1 MMNDITDNSQHTH
14 KQFDTELED
23 LREKVLL
30 MGGKVEN
37 QLSKAIQ
44 ALTKA
49 DVELSDLVVEEDN
62 SVNSLELE
70 IDENL
75 SSIIARRQPIAI
87 DLRTLLAISKI
98 TTDLERIGDESS
110 KIARMTKLIYKSE
123 HLQFPKVTIVKSIGN
138 LASDML
144 RKSLDSFARLD
155 VKTSFSVLES
165 DYEVNEQFQLI
176 IRKLITFVLEDPR
189 TISAA
194 LELLTVAK
202 AFERIGDHSKNISE
216 HVVYLVKGTD
226 VRHTSIDN
234 VRKEI
239 QD

>member
-1 MMNDITDNSQHTH
+1 MNDITDNSQHTH

-37 QLSKAIQ
+37 QLNKAFQ

-49 DVELSDLVVEEDN
+49 DVELSNSVVEEDN

-98 TTDLERIGDESS
+98 TTDLERIGDEAS

-144 RKSLDSFARLD
+144 RKSLNSFARLD

-194 LELLTVAK
+194 LELLTIAK

>member
-1 MMNDITDNSQHTH
+1 MNDITDNSQHTH

-49 DVELSDLVVEEDN
+49 NVELSDLVIEEDN
-62 SVNSLELE
+62 SVNNLELE

-110 KIARMTKLIYKSE
+110 KVARMTKLIYKSE

-165 DYEVNEQFQLI
+165 DSEVNEQFQLI

>member
-1 MMNDITDNSQHTH
+1 MSDITDNSQHTH

-37 QLSKAIQ
+37 QLNKAIQ

-49 DVELSDLVVEEDN
+49 DVELSDTVVEEDN

-98 TTDLERIGDESS
+98 TTDLERIGDEAS

-144 RKSLDSFARLD
+144 QKSLDSFARLD

-194 LELLTVAK
+194 LELLTIAK

>member
-1 MMNDITDNSQHTH
+1 MNDINDNSQHTH

-49 DVELSDLVVEEDN
+49 DVELSDLVIEEDN
-62 SVNSLELE
+62 SVNTLELE

-110 KIARMTKLIYKSE
+110 KVARMTKLIYKSE
-123 HLQFPKVTIVKSIGN
+123 QLQFPKVTIVKSIGN

-165 DYEVNEQFQLI
+165 DSEVNEQFQLI

>member
-1 MMNDITDNSQHTH
+1 MNDITDNSQHTH

-49 DVELSDLVVEEDN
+49 DVELSDLVIEEDN
-62 SVNSLELE
+62 SVNNLELE

-110 KIARMTKLIYKSE
+110 KVARMTKLIYKSE

-165 DYEVNEQFQLI
+165 DSEVNEQFQLI

>member
-1 MMNDITDNSQHTH
+1 MNDITDNSQHTH

-37 QLSKAIQ
+37 QLNKAIQ

-49 DVELSDLVVEEDN
+49 DVELSDTVVEEDN

-98 TTDLERIGDESS
+98 TTDLERIGDEAS

-194 LELLTVAK
+194 LELLTIAK

>member
-1 MMNDITDNSQHTH
+1 MNDITDNSQHTH

-37 QLSKAIQ
+37 QLNKAIQ

-49 DVELSDLVVEEDN
+49 DVELSDTVVEEDN

-98 TTDLERIGDESS
+98 TTDLERIGDEAS

-194 LELLTVAK
+194 LELLTIAK
-202 AFERIGDHSKNISE
+202 ALERIGDHSKNISE

>member
-1 MMNDITDNSQHTH
+1 MNDITDNSQHTH

-37 QLSKAIQ
+37 QLNKAIQ

-49 DVELSDLVVEEDN
+49 NVELSDTVVEEDN

-98 TTDLERIGDESS
+98 TTDLERIGDEAS

-144 RKSLDSFARLD
+144 QKSLDSFARLD

-194 LELLTVAK
+194 LELLTIAK

>member
-1 MMNDITDNSQHTH
+1 MNNIIDNNQHTH
-14 KQFDTELED
+14 KQFDTELDD

-37 QLSKAIQ
+37 QLSKAMQ

-49 DVELSDLVVEEDN
+49 DVELSDLVIEEDN
-62 SVNSLELE
+62 SVNSLEIE

-110 KIARMTKLIYKSE
+110 KIARMTKLIYNSE

-138 LASDML
+138 LAADML
-144 RKSLDSFARLD
+144 RQSLDSFARLD
-155 VKTSFSVLES
+155 VKTAFSVLES

-202 AFERIGDHSKNISE
+202 AYERIGDHSKNISE

-226 VRHTSIDN
+226 VRHTSIDDI
-234 VRKEI
+234 RKEI

>member
-1 MMNDITDNSQHTH
+1 MNDITDNSQHTH

-37 QLSKAIQ
+37 QLNKAIQ

-49 DVELSDLVVEEDN
+49 DVELSDTVVEEDN

-98 TTDLERIGDESS
+98 TTDLERISDEAS

-144 RKSLDSFARLD
+144 QKSLDSFARLD

-194 LELLTVAK
+194 LELLTIAK

>member
-1 MMNDITDNSQHTH
+1 MNDFTDSNQHTH

-37 QLSKAIQ
+37 QLRKAIQ

-194 LELLTVAK
+194 LELLTLQKLLRELV
-202 AFERIGDHSKNISE
+202 IIQKNISE

>member
-1 MMNDITDNSQHTH
+1 MNDITDNSQHTH

-37 QLSKAIQ
+37 QLNKAIQ

-49 DVELSDLVVEEDN
+49 DVELSDTVVEEDN

-98 TTDLERIGDESS
+98 TTDLERIGDEAS

-123 HLQFPKVTIVKSIGN
+123 NLQFPKVTIVKSIGN

-144 RKSLDSFARLD
+144 QKSLDSFARLD

-194 LELLTVAK
+194 LELLTIAK

>member
-1 MMNDITDNSQHTH
+1 MNDITDNSQHTH

-37 QLSKAIQ
+37 QLNKAIQ

-49 DVELSDLVVEEDN
+49 DVELSDTVVEEDN

-98 TTDLERIGDESS
+98 TTDLERIGDEAS

-144 RKSLDSFARLD
+144 QKSLDSFARLD

-194 LELLTVAK
+194 LELLTISK

>member
-1 MMNDITDNSQHTH
+1 MNDITDNSQHTH

-37 QLSKAIQ
+37 QLNKAIQ

-49 DVELSDLVVEEDN
+49 DVELSDTVVEEDN

-98 TTDLERIGDESS
+98 TTDLERIGDEAS

-144 RKSLDSFARLD
+144 QKSLDSFARLD

>member
-1 MMNDITDNSQHTH
+1 MNDITDNSQHTH

-37 QLSKAIQ
+37 QLNKAIQ

-49 DVELSDLVVEEDN
+49 DVELSDTVIEEDN

-98 TTDLERIGDESS
+98 TTDLERIGDEAS

-144 RKSLDSFARLD
+144 QKSLDSFARLD

-194 LELLTVAK
+194 LELLTIAK
-202 AFERIGDHSKNISE
+202 AYERIGDHSKNISE

>member
-1 MMNDITDNSQHTH
+1 MNDITDNSQHTH

-37 QLSKAIQ
+37 QLTKAIQ

-49 DVELSDLVVEEDN
+49 DVELSDTVVEEDN

-98 TTDLERIGDESS
+98 TTDLERIGDEAS

-144 RKSLDSFARLD
+144 QKSLDSFARLD

-194 LELLTVAK
+194 LELLTIAK

>member
-1 MMNDITDNSQHTH
+1 MNDITDNSQHTH

-30 MGGKVEN
+30 MGGKVED
-37 QLSKAIQ
+37 QLNKAIQ

-49 DVELSDLVVEEDN
+49 DVELSDTVVEEDN

-98 TTDLERIGDESS
+98 TTDLERIGDEAS

-144 RKSLDSFARLD
+144 QKSLDSFARLD
-155 VKTSFSVLES
+155 VKASFSVLES

-194 LELLTVAK
+194 LELLTIAK
-202 AFERIGDHSKNISE
+202 AYERIGDHSKNISE

>member
-1 MMNDITDNSQHTH
+1 MNDITDNSQHTH

-49 DVELSDLVVEEDN
+49 DVELSDLVIEEDN
-62 SVNSLELE
+62 SVNTLELE

-110 KIARMTKLIYKSE
+110 KVARMTKLIYKSE

-189 TISAA
+189 TISVA
-194 LELLTVAK
+194 LELLTIAK

>member
-1 MMNDITDNSQHTH
+1 MSDITDNSQHTH

-37 QLSKAIQ
+37 QLNKAIQ

-49 DVELSDLVVEEDN
+49 DVELSDTVVEEDN

-98 TTDLERIGDESS
+98 TTDLERIGDEAS
-110 KIARMTKLIYKSE
+110 KVARMTKLIYKSE
-123 HLQFPKVTIVKSIGN
+123 HLQFPKITIVKSIGN

-144 RKSLDSFARLD
+144 QKSLDSFARLD

-194 LELLTVAK
+194 LELLTIAK

>member
-1 MMNDITDNSQHTH
+1 MNDITDNSQHTH

-37 QLSKAIQ
+37 QLNKAIQ

-49 DVELSDLVVEEDN
+49 DVELSDTVVEEDN

-98 TTDLERIGDESS
+98 TTDLERIGDEAS

-144 RKSLDSFARLD
+144 KKSLDSFARLD

-194 LELLTVAK
+194 LELLTISK

>member
-1 MMNDITDNSQHTH
+1 MNDITDNSQHTH

-37 QLSKAIQ
+37 QLNKAIQ

-49 DVELSDLVVEEDN
+49 DVELSDTVVEEDN

-98 TTDLERIGDESS
+98 TTDLERIGDEAS

-144 RKSLDSFARLD
+144 QKSLDSFARLD

-194 LELLTVAK
+194 LELLTIAK
-202 AFERIGDHSKNISE
+202 AYERIGDHSKNISE

>member
-1 MMNDITDNSQHTH
+1 MNDITDNSQHTH

-144 RKSLDSFARLD
+144 QKSLDSFARLD

>member
-1 MMNDITDNSQHTH
+1 MNDITDNSQHTH

-30 MGGKVEN
+30 MGGKVES

-49 DVELSDLVVEEDN
+49 DVELSDLVIEEDN
-62 SVNSLELE
+62 SVNTLELE

-110 KIARMTKLIYKSE
+110 KVARMTKLIYNSE

-194 LELLTVAK
+194 LELLTIAK

>member
-1 MMNDITDNSQHTH
+1 MNDITDNSQHTH

-37 QLSKAIQ
+37 QLNKAIQ
-44 ALTKA
+44 ALSKA
-49 DVELSDLVVEEDN
+49 DVELSDTVVEEDN

-98 TTDLERIGDESS
+98 TTDLERIGDEAS

-144 RKSLDSFARLD
+144 QKSLDSFARLD

-194 LELLTVAK
+194 LELLTIAK

>member
-1 MMNDITDNSQHTH
+1 MNDITDNSQHTH

>member
-1 MMNDITDNSQHTH
+1 MNDITDNSQHTH

-49 DVELSDLVVEEDN
+49 DVELSDLVIEEDN
-62 SVNSLELE
+62 SVNTLELE

-110 KIARMTKLIYKSE
+110 KVARMTKLIYKSE

-194 LELLTVAK
+194 LELLTIAK

>member
-1 MMNDITDNSQHTH
+1 MNDITDNSQHTH

-23 LREKVLL
+23 LRENVLL

-37 QLSKAIQ
+37 QLNKAIQ

-49 DVELSDLVVEEDN
+49 DVELSDTVVEEDN

-98 TTDLERIGDESS
+98 TTDLERIGDEAS
-110 KIARMTKLIYKSE
+110 KVARMTKLIYKSE

-144 RKSLDSFARLD
+144 KKSLDSFARLD

-194 LELLTVAK
+194 LELLTIAK

>member
-1 MMNDITDNSQHTH
+1 MNDITDNSQHTH

-37 QLSKAIQ
+37 QLNKAIQ

-49 DVELSDLVVEEDN
+49 DVELSDTVVEEDN

-98 TTDLERIGDESS
+98 TTYLERIGDEAS

-144 RKSLDSFARLD
+144 QKSLDSFARLD

-194 LELLTVAK
+194 LELLTIAK

>member
-1 MMNDITDNSQHTH
+1 MNDTTDNSQHTH

-37 QLSKAIQ
+37 QLNKAIQ

-49 DVELSDLVVEEDN
+49 DVELSDTVVEEDN

-98 TTDLERIGDESS
+98 TTDLERIGDEAS

-144 RKSLDSFARLD
+144 QKSLDSFARLD

-194 LELLTVAK
+194 LELLTIAK

>member
-1 MMNDITDNSQHTH
+1 
-14 KQFDTELED
+14 
-23 LREKVLL
+23 
-30 MGGKVEN
+30 
-37 QLSKAIQ
+37 
-44 ALTKA
+44 
-49 DVELSDLVVEEDN
+49 
-62 SVNSLELE
+62 
-70 IDENL
+70 
-75 SSIIARRQPIAI
+75 
-87 DLRTLLAISKI
+87 
-98 TTDLERIGDESS
+98 
-110 KIARMTKLIYKSE
+110 MTKLIYKSE

-165 DYEVNEQFQLI
+165 DSEVNEQFQLI

>member
-1 MMNDITDNSQHTH
+1 MNDITDNSQHTH

-37 QLSKAIQ
+37 QLNKAIQ

-49 DVELSDLVVEEDN
+49 DVELSDKVVEEDN

-98 TTDLERIGDESS
+98 TTDLERIGDEAS

-144 RKSLDSFARLD
+144 QKSLDSFARLD

-194 LELLTVAK
+194 LELLTIAK

>member
-1 MMNDITDNSQHTH
+1 MNDITDNSQHTH

-37 QLSKAIQ
+37 QLNKAIQ

-49 DVELSDLVVEEDN
+49 DVELSDTVVEEDN

-98 TTDLERIGDESS
+98 TTDLERIGDEAS

-144 RKSLDSFARLD
+144 QKSLDSFARLD

-194 LELLTVAK
+194 LELLTIAK

-234 VRKEI
+234 VRTEI

>member
-1 MMNDITDNSQHTH
+1 MNDITDNSQHTH

-30 MGGKVEN
+30 MGGKVEA

-49 DVELSDLVVEEDN
+49 NVELSDLVIEEDN
-62 SVNSLELE
+62 SVNNLELE

-110 KIARMTKLIYKSE
+110 KVARMTKLIYKSE

-165 DYEVNEQFQLI
+165 DSEVNEQFQLI

>member
-1 MMNDITDNSQHTH
+1 MNDITDNSQHTH

-37 QLSKAIQ
+37 QLNKAIQ

-49 DVELSDLVVEEDN
+49 DVELSDTVVEEDN
-62 SVNSLELE
+62 LVNSLELE

-98 TTDLERIGDESS
+98 TTDLERIGDEAS

-144 RKSLDSFARLD
+144 QKSLDSFARLD

-194 LELLTVAK
+194 LELLTIAK

>member
-1 MMNDITDNSQHTH
+1 MNDITDNSQHTH

-37 QLSKAIQ
+37 QLNKAIQ

-49 DVELSDLVVEEDN
+49 DVELSDTVVEEDN

-98 TTDLERIGDESS
+98 TTDLERIGDEAS

-144 RKSLDSFARLD
+144 KKSLDSFARLD

-194 LELLTVAK
+194 LELLTIAK

>member
-1 MMNDITDNSQHTH
+1 MNDITDNSQHTH

-37 QLSKAIQ
+37 QLNKAIQ

-49 DVELSDLVVEEDN
+49 DIELSDTVVEEDN

-98 TTDLERIGDESS
+98 TTDLERIGDEAS

-144 RKSLDSFARLD
+144 QKSLDSFARLD